1 MGKIKKG
8 FTVVEVALVLAIA
21 GLIFVMVFVALPALQ
36 RSQRDND
43 RRDAMMA
50 FVSRVKQYQKN
61 NRGSLP
67 KMSGD
72 SVTVTWDAIKDDDT
86 VETTSA
92 NWAGFYKGYLGEKF
106 HDPDGDNYKLTVI
119 KCGVGADAI
128 CNEEALNNL
137 LYNNTFP
144 NDYTFIVVTQS
155 KCGER
160 TDGTITA
167 VGSSNPRNLSVLYQ
181 LEGAG
186 IYCSNT

>member
-1 MGKIKKG
+1 MIW
-8 FTVVEVALVLAIA
+8 IR
-21 GLIFVMVFVALPALQ
+21 IFVMVFVALPALQ

-50 FVSRVKQYQKN
+50 FVSRVKQYQTN